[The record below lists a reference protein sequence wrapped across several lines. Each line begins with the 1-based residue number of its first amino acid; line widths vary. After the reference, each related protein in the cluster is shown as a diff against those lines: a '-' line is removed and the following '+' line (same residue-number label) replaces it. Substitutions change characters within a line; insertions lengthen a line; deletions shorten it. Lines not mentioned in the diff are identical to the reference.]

1 MIVICEDC
9 GKKYSVNPARIK
21 GDTARVRCRA
31 CDHLMVITK
40 PSEAGTSSDEDLR
53 ATGIVANAG
62 MKAADPLLSAAVGGP
77 SPGREAAADEVKG
90 GGKEKRKSG
99 LLLFGGLKTSTYL
112 LLNFVVF
119 IVTLSVILALV
130 YLRNVPPMLRSEAA
144 LRVEAI
150 SRTLAASVRQPIL
163 LRNYL
168 QVNQLAE
175 GSAKLPGVAYVAIL
189 NAKGGVIAG
198 IFGNPGR
205 FDNEF
210 ALKIKNT
217 GFPADLA
224 ARNRLAAKE
233 QSKAQTFAVGGQGV
247 QDVAVALPD
256 GGGEVHVGLFT
267 DDIDRLAQQSLYPML
282 IILGLMTLAGLLSF
296 ALLARGIARPIKQLT
311 DIAHRISMGEVTLA
325 IGVRGSHEINDLAA
339 SLERLRLSV
348 RLALERL
355 QGRKG

>member
-21 GDTARVRCRA
+21 GATARVRCRA
-31 CDHLMVITK
+31 CDHLMIITK
-40 PSEAGTSSDEDLR
+40 PAGD
-53 ATGIVANAG
+53 GVA
-62 MKAADPLLSAAVGGP
+62 AADEFGASGVPSVSNVMAAAAAESQAASGP
-77 SPGREAAADEVKG
+77 SPGREAAADEVAG

-99 LLLFGGLKTSTYL
+99 LLVIGGLKTSTYL

-119 IVTLSVILALV
+119 ILTLAVILALV

-150 SRTLAASVRQPIL
+150 SQTLAASVRQPIL

-175 GSAKLPGVAYVAIL
+175 GSSKLPGVAYVAIL

-198 IFGNPGR
+198 IFGNPAR

-217 GFPADLA
+217 GFPAELA
-224 ARNRLAAKE
+224 ARNRLSAKDK
-233 QSKAQTFAVGGQGV
+233 SKAQSFTVGGQGV

-256 GGGEVHVGLFT
+256 GGGEVHVGLFI

-296 ALLARGIARPIKQLT
+296 TLLARGIVQPIRQLT
-311 DIAHRISMGEVTLA
+311 DIAHRISVGEVNLA
-325 IGVRGSHEINDLAA
+325 VAVRGSHEINDLAA
-339 SLERLRLSV
+339 SLERLRLSI

-355 QGRKG
+355 QGGRG